1 MADVNVVGSGAW
13 GTTIALLL
21 AGRKHNVRLI
31 CRREEVA
38 KSILRSR
45 ENTAHLPGV
54 KLPKSVGIE
63 VLHDASFSGS
73 ENIVLAVTSQHM
85 REVLKNPAFSSI
97 SRDARILHATKGLE
111 HYYGGKMSGRR
122 MSQVIAEELGLSGA
136 NAKRISVLAGPNIAT
151 EVAAGKY
158 AETVIASGDSA
169 VSEAWQGIF
178 SVPGRFVPFVSD
190 DVAGVE
196 LGGALKNIVAIACG
210 MVDGLGLGENTKA
223 AVIRRGLSEIIA
235 IGTHYGARRETFY
248 GLACLYDLDTT
259 CHSRFSRN
267 RMAGERVAQ
276 GKPIGTVLR
285 ELIAEKRG
293 EPEGPE
299 MARVVFELNGHL
311 QLPVLKMVY
320 DALFSKRSASSCV
333 RELLGS

>member
-1 MADVNVVGSGAW
+1 MANVDVVGSGAW
-13 GTTIALLL
+13 GTTLALLL
-21 AGRKHNVRLI
+21 AGRKHDVRLI
-31 CRREEVA
+31 CRRGEVA
-38 KSILRSR
+38 RGILRTG
-45 ENTAHLPGV
+45 ENAAHLPGV
-54 KLPKSVGIE
+54 KLPKSIGAE
-63 VLHDASFSGS
+63 ALSDACFSGS
-73 ENIVLAVTSQHM
+73 GNIVLAVTSQHM
-85 REVLKNPAFSSI
+85 REVLKHPSFGSVSKN
-97 SRDARILHATKGLE
+97 ARILHATKGLE
-111 HYYGGKMSGRR
+111 HYYNGKISGKR
-122 MSQVIAEELGLSGA
+122 MSQVIAEELGLSGTQA
-136 NAKRISVLAGPNIAT
+136 RRIAVLAGPNIAT
-151 EVAAGKY
+151 EIAAGKF
-158 AETVIASGDSA
+158 AETVIASKDSGVA
-169 VSEAWQGIF
+169 EAWRGIF

-223 AVIRRGLSEIIA
+223 AVIRRGLGEIIA

-276 GKPIGTVLR
+276 GKPIGAVLK

-320 DALFSKRSASSCV
+320 DALFSKRSASLCV
-333 RELLGS
+333 NELLGS

>member
-1 MADVNVVGSGAW
+1 MARVDVVGSGAW

-21 AGRKHNVRLI
+21 AGRKHDVRLI

-45 ENTAHLPGV
+45 ENTAHLPGI
-54 KLPKSVGIE
+54 KLPESIGVE
-63 VLHDASFSGS
+63 VLSDACLSGS

-85 REVLKNPAFSSI
+85 RNVLKHPAFSRI

-111 HYYGGKMSGRR
+111 HYHGGKISGRR
-122 MSQVIAEELGLSGA
+122 MSQVIAEELGLSSSQA
-136 NAKRISVLAGPNIAT
+136 RRIAVLAGPNIAT
-151 EVAAGKY
+151 EIASGKY
-158 AETVIASGDSA
+158 AETAIASKDSGVA
-169 VSEAWQGIF
+169 EAWRGIF
-178 SVPGRFVPFVSD
+178 SVPGRFVPYVSD
-190 DVAGVE
+190 DVTGVE
-196 LGGALKNIVAIACG
+196 LGGALKNIVVVACG
-210 MVDGLGLGENTKA
+210 MVDGLGMGENTKA
-223 AVIRRGLSEIIA
+223 AVIRRGLGEIIA

-267 RMAGERVAQ
+267 RMVGERVAQ
-276 GKPIGTVLR
+276 GKPISRVLK